1 VPTVEDAL
9 GVAYAFCSFQGIP
22 NGLPE
27 TIDGVWQDLDAQHGL
42 REVLRLTLCI
52 AQEVYEGQ

>member
-1 VPTVEDAL
+1 VLTVENAL
-9 GVAYAFCSFQGIP
+9 GVAYEFCSSQGIP

-27 TIDGVWQDLDAQHGL
+27 TIDGLWQDLDAQHGP

-52 AQEVYEGQ
+52 A

>member
-9 GVAYAFCSFQGIP
+9 GVAYEFCSSQGIP

-27 TIDGVWQDLDAQHGL
+27 TIDGGWQDLDAQHGP

-52 AQEVYEGQ
+52 AQEVYDGQ